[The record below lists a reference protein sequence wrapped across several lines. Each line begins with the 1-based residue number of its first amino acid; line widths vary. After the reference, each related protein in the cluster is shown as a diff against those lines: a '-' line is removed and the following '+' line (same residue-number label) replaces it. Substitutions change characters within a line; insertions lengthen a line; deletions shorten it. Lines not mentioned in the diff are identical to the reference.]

1 MGKFKLED
9 YEPVEDRLKRFW
21 ADHPDWAVLT
31 TLESD
36 VSDIKE
42 VIYKSS
48 LVDEKGHIRA
58 TGWAHETQGEGFVNT
73 TSHIENC
80 ETSAIGRALAN
91 LGYQGSKRPSREEME
106 KVERQNKA
114 TEEGKQA
121 QANIQGKDSTTARS
135 GTSQGKPD
143 TKHTEDKAAFDHAQA
158 DTDRG
163 VEKVKE
169 SDEYDQCIHALQA
182 SHMTGEVYAVE
193 MDFLE
198 HNKNNVTLLKARLDY
213 LKTKVKTGEQKDIEK
228 NLEQQ
233 EIF

>member
-121 QANIQGKDSTTARS
+121 QANIQGKIQPR
-135 GTSQGKPD
+135 
-143 TKHTEDKAAFDHAQA
+143 HAQA
-158 DTDRG
+158 PLRG
-163 VEKVKE
+163 SRIPSTQRIKQLLTMHRQTRTVVLKRLRNLT
-169 SDEYDQCIHALQA
+169 S
-182 SHMTGEVYAVE
+182 MTSVS
-193 MDFLE
+193 MLF
-198 HNKNNVTLLKARLDY
+198 RLP
-213 LKTKVKTGEQKDIEK
+213 I
-228 NLEQQ
+228 
-233 EIF
+233 